1 MSTPVQ
7 NVNLGRPCSA
17 TQDRLRHETY
27 EDGDWDVALNRR
39 VGYEVD
45 EELSTKLREELGL
58 DPREAAWQIWRFN
71 L

>member
-1 MSTPVQ
+1 MSMIQAFGIGRRCPV
-7 NVNLGRPCSA
+7 NE
-17 TQDRLRHETY
+17 DRLRHETS
-27 EDGDWDVALNRR
+27 EDEDWDVALNRR